1 MSQAPQPLINF
12 TSMRLA
18 FGPLTP
24 DYRLLAVAWIN
35 DFAVSA
41 PRAMTIR
48 PYTSDHM
55 ATWAERN
62 RANNDILFVI
72 YEQPSFRPIG
82 ETGFT
87 NLNLT
92 HQTAEFGI
100 MIGDTSCWGK
110 GYGTEATHRLLAYG
124 FDLLGLHLIWLR
136 VSSSNQ
142 HGLRAYQKAGF
153 REAGRLHEALRIGRT
168 RYDEIYME
176 CLASEFLARFEQ
188 REPGS
193 EGAE

>member
-1 MSQAPQPLINF
+1 MSEVSQPLINF
-12 TSMRLA
+12 TSERLA

-24 DYRLLAVAWIN
+24 EYRVQALAWIN

-48 PYTSDHM
+48 PYTSEHM

-72 YEQPSFRPIG
+72 YELPVFRPIG
-82 ETGFT
+82 EIGFT
-87 NLNLT
+87 NLIMT

-100 MIGDTSCWGK
+100 MIGESSCWGK
-110 GYGTEATHRLLAYG
+110 GYGAEATQRLLVYG
-124 FDLLGLHLIWLR
+124 FELLGLHLIWLR

-142 HGLRAYQKAGF
+142 RGLRAYHKAGF
-153 REAGRLHEALRIGRT
+153 REVGRLHEALRIGRT

-176 CLASEFLARFEQ
+176 CLAAEFLERVKQ
-188 REPGS
+188 REPD
-193 EGAE
+193 AEFGE

>member
-1 MSQAPQPLINF
+1 MSEAPQPIINF
-12 TSMRLA
+12 SSERLA
-18 FGPLTP
+18 FGPMTP
-24 DYRLLAVAWIN
+24 EYRVQALQWIN

-41 PRAMTIR
+41 PRAMSIR

-72 YEQPSFRPIG
+72 YEQPTFRPIG

-87 NLNLT
+87 AVNMT

-100 MIGDTSCWGK
+100 MIGETSCWGQ
-110 GYGTEATHRLLAYG
+110 GYGTEATQRLLAYG

-136 VSSSNQ
+136 VSSSN
-142 HGLRAYQKAGF
+142 HRGMRVYHRAGF

-168 RYDEIYME
+168 RDDEIYME
-176 CLASEFLARFEQ
+176 CLATDFLARVQQ
-188 REPGS
+188 RDPH
-193 EGAE
+193 AENAK